1 MKLLVYF
8 ERSGDK
14 DKEGKAGNNQE
25 KDQAEELNTN
35 REEKREEE
43 LAAQEVEDNVEMA
56 RGDWQADSEG
66 RIVSTLSNIL

>member
-25 KDQAEELNTN
+25 NDQAETFSTN

-43 LAAQEVEDNVEMA
+43 M
-56 RGDWQADSEG
+56 
-66 RIVSTLSNIL
+66 ILEEP